1 MQSPLQGLQEALQV
15 LANDQSPSSQA
26 QDLVEGLRSCSQAD
40 LELSVPA
47 DQMYKI
53 RNLDTGEEVDLR
65 DENKHSFV
73 QRLMK
78 LVSAANYQGAL
89 EAF

>member
-1 MQSPLQGLQEALQV
+1 MQSPLQGLHEALQD
-15 LANDQSPSSQA
+15 LASDPSPSSQA

-40 LELSVPA
+40 LEIPV

-65 DENKHSFV
+65 DENKNSFV

-78 LVSAANYQGAL
+78 LVTSANYQGAL